1 MIIWDGSRRLLKG
14 NLHLHTTFSDGRA
27 APEDAMEMYYQAGYD
42 FLAITDHRK
51 VSVKSTKYKSL
62 TVIQGI
68 EFDFNLPGQVMHIV
82 GVGPKEGVAEAVE
95 RFFSPQRAIDEI
107 NKAGGCAILAHPAW
121 SMNTPAVIS
130 SLCGLTA
137 AEIYNT
143 VSGLPWNA
151 DRADSSSILDVCGA
165 NGTILNFVASDDA
178 HFYNG
183 DQCQSYIMLACE
195 ENDEESIKAALRK
208 GDFYAT
214 QGPKFEKIEFDGETM
229 RVWTS
234 PANAIVF
241 FSDLP
246 WMAGRSKCGEGLTY
260 AEMKIQ
266 PGLRMRYMRVML
278 IDENGRRAWSNPIIP
293 EETPK

>member
-1 MIIWDGSRRLLKG
+1 MIIWDGNRKLLKG
-14 NLHLHTTFSDGRA
+14 NLHLHTTLSDGRKT
-27 APEDAMEMYYQAGYD
+27 PEEAMEIYHQAGYD

-51 VSVKSTKYKSL
+51 VSVKSTTYKSL

-68 EFDFNLPGQVMHIV
+68 EFDFNLPGQVIHIV
-82 GVGPKEGVAEAVE
+82 GVGPQEGVGEAVE
-95 RFFSPQRAIDEI
+95 LFFSPQRAINEI

-121 SMNTPAVIS
+121 SMNTPAIIS
-130 SLCGLTA
+130 SLYGLTA
-137 AEIYNT
+137 VEIYNT
-143 VSGLPWNA
+143 VSGIPWNA

-165 NGTILNFVASDDA
+165 NGTHLNFVATDDT

-183 DQCQSYIMLACE
+183 EQCQSYIMLAAE
-195 ENDEESIKAALRK
+195 ENTEEAIKDALRK

-214 QGPKFEKIEFDGETM
+214 QGPRFEKIEFDGEVL

-246 WMAGRSKCGEGLTY
+246 WMAGRSKCAEGLTY
-260 AEMKIQ
+260 AEM
-266 PGLRMRYMRVML
+266 PVHPTLPMRFMRVML
-278 IDENGRRAWSNPIIP
+278 IDENGKRAWSNPILL
-293 EETPK
+293 